1 MVSTHVGSPYQG
13 LDWSSGQTEMLGK
26 QVTMFHSSP
35 ERSHIAMA
43 LAMAPARA
51 PLSAVL
57 CWEGSLG
64 RFYLVDEQWNV
75 TRSIQVMTAPG
86 GRYAYIFALAD
97 PFFPKRRAL
106 PRTEDAG
113 KLMALAAFADPGAVD
128 PAVAETVDQVLTLPR
143 LYSVQK
149 DHFESS
155 PLFNAGVD

>member
-1 MVSTHVGSPYQG
+1 MTALELLGNAPDVVALGGWLKDRLLGTTHVGSPYQG
-13 LDWSSGQTEMLGK
+13 LDWSSRQARMLGK
-26 QVTMFHSSP
+26 EATTFHSSH

-43 LAMAPARA
+43 LAMAPERA

-75 TRSIQVMTAPG
+75 TRSIQVMSAPG

-106 PRTEDAG
+106 PAPRT
-113 KLMALAAFADPGAVD
+113 PG
-128 PAVAETVDQVLTLPR
+128 
-143 LYSVQK
+143 S
-149 DHFESS
+149 
-155 PLFNAGVD
+155 